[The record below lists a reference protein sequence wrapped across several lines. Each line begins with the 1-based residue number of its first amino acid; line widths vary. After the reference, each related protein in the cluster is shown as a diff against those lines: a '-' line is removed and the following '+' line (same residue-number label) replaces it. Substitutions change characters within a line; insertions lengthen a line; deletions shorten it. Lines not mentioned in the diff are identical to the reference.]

1 MLELLTLSA
10 GPGSARK
17 MFLQLYLCGAS
28 RCQLAK
34 SQPYILQRDF
44 RSCFQLNDT
53 AGGNQDSHQMA
64 APPEVFLI
72 SLSLSLPVF
81 LVLVFAR
88 GGQRKTKQ
96 RGNAL
101 IATIKEDFSV
111 RKKKGHFLAVYFG
124 SLSLKN

>member
-64 APPEVFLI
+64 APPEGFLI
-72 SLSLSLPVF
+72 SLSLPPRF
-81 LVLVFAR
+81 
-88 GGQRKTKQ
+88 
-96 RGNAL
+96 
-101 IATIKEDFSV
+101 
-111 RKKKGHFLAVYFG
+111 FG
-124 SLSLKN
+124 ACFHTGWTEENKAAW